1 MAYGFPGV
9 SVGYFSTPGKF
20 LLKNPPK
27 VWKNEIEKLYKQLS
41 VFAEIKYHDLKDR
54 NFARHLMENGKPT
67 KWQQQRSYFV
77 TQNVMIDEE
86 EEVSDDKNCKIVV
99 QAVLN
104 GCPLNVNSL
113 VHICGVGV
121 GRIAKITK
129 MDGKTDNRMN
139 EGVEEEDHSQEV
151 AVADTKQQDDLILEA
166 EGDILQGEQTWPE
179 ESEMEA
185 LEGEEEEDEDE
196 DIAAGLDGE
205 DGPGDDVMDFFNRE
219 QVQGTK
225 QKQQQDKKNN
235 NEDDQGDEMDE
246 QEEDDEDEEERGDF
260 VDTPMDQS
268 ARARFARYRAL
279 QSFRSSPWHPK
290 ENLPTHYSKIFQFE
304 DMKGMQK
311 RCCNLA
317 EDLMKKQCEAYAAP
331 KMKGN
336 TRSRATSSSLHD
348 GAMEME
354 LIDNNN
360 EDSHSVAGGKSHKG
374 SIKSSL
380 VDEFLLDG
388 SAEYVRSN
396 QFVSIEID
404 SVNKEQFLNHYQ
416 KNGYLVIF
424 GLYSSEYKLSVLH
437 FNIKRIPA
445 FDGSAND
452 VSIRSK
458 DPLLFVHGFRS
469 FWTKPVFSESN
480 LNCDKHKFQRYLP
493 VNESSLV
500 LDFQL
505 FFYTFFL
512 SLLIIGRR
520 IFSCQLC
527 WSSHV
532 DSGLSSINLQTI
544 RS

>member
-27 VWKNEIEKLYKQLS
+27 IWKNEIEKLYKQLS

-77 TQNVMIDEE
+77 TQNVMINEE
-86 EEVSDDKNCKIVV
+86 EEVSDSKNCKIVV

-139 EGVEEEDHSQEV
+139 EGVEEEEDHHSQEIV
-151 AVADTKQQDDLILEA
+151 VADSEKQDDLILEA

-185 LEGEEEEDEDE
+185 LEGEVDVEVEEEY
-196 DIAAGLDGE
+196 IAAGLEGE
-205 DGPGDDVMDFFNRE
+205 EEGLGGDVMDFFNRE

-354 LIDNNN
+354 LIENNNNN
-360 EDSHSVAGGKSHKG
+360 EDSHSVAGGKSQKG
-374 SIKSSL
+374 SIRSSL
-380 VDEFLLDG
+380 ADEFLLEG
-388 SAEYVRSN
+388 SSEYVRSN

-404 SVNKEQFLNHYQ
+404 SVNKEQFMNHYQ

-452 VSIRSK
+452 ISIRSK

-493 VNESSLV
+493 VSR
-500 LDFQL
+500 
-505 FFYTFFL
+505 FL
-512 SLLIIGRR
+512 SLSFIFCIFTLISFRSWYIYIGRW
-520 IFSCQLC
+520 IFS
-527 WSSHV
+527 
-532 DSGLSSINLQTI
+532 
-544 RS
+544 R